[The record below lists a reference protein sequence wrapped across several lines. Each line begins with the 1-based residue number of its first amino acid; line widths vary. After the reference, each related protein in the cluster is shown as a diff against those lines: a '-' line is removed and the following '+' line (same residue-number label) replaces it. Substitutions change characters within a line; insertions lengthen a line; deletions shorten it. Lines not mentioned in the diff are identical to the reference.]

1 MILRET
7 IGVAEIVAKT
17 ITLVDAIIA
26 DGYLET
32 YVTNMVI
39 RLPAKTR
46 LVKRINLADTLNF
59 LMKLIA
65 RVYSRWGT

>member
-7 IGVAEIVAKT
+7 NVVAEIVAKT
-17 ITLVDAIIA
+17 ITLVDAIIT

-39 RLPAKTR
+39 RLPAQTR